1 MTVIT
6 KCTDELISDPVIEL
20 AADLIGRSSITPE
33 DGGCQPLIARRLAE
47 AGFNC
52 EEMIFGEVSNLW
64 ARIGDRA
71 PMLCFAGHTDVVPPG
86 KLADWN
92 TDPFEPIIHDDN
104 LIGRGAADMKGS
116 LAAMV
121 VAAERFVRTHSEFNG
136 SLAFLITSDEE
147 GPALEGTKK
156 VIETLA
162 ARGECVDWCIVGEP
176 SSDKVLGDCV
186 RVGRRGS
193 LTGSLRVHGVQGHVA
208 YPHLASNPVR
218 LFAPV
223 LSELHSIEWDKGN
236 AAFPPTSFEI
246 VHLESGIGADN
257 VIPFELRARFNFRY
271 STEWTHDSLVRRVE
285 EILNTH
291 ELNYEVEWI
300 LSGEPFLTSEGRLSK
315 ALAAAI
321 TEKTGVD
328 PEFSTGG
335 GTSDGR
341 FIAPTGAD
349 VIEFGPRNA
358 TIHKV
363 NENISVSDLI
373 QLSAIYECAME
384 LLLA

>member
-20 AADLIGRSSITPE
+20 AADLIRRPSITPE
-33 DGGCQPLIARRLAE
+33 DGGCQALIARRLTE
-47 AGFNC
+47 AGFTC

-64 ARIGDRA
+64 ARIGDRS
-71 PMLCFAGHTDVVPPG
+71 PILCFAGHTDVVPPG

-92 TDPFEPIIHDDN
+92 TDPFEPIFRDDN
-104 LIGRGAADMKGS
+104 LFGRGAADMKGS
-116 LAAMV
+116 LAAMI
-121 VAAERFVRTHSEFNG
+121 VAAERFVRTHPEFNG

-147 GPALEGTKK
+147 GPALDGTKK

-162 ARGECVDWCIVGEP
+162 ARGESIDWCIVGEP
-176 SSDKVLGDCV
+176 SSDKVLGDCM

-257 VIPFELRARFNFRY
+257 VIPFELRVRFNFRY
-271 STEWTHDSLVRRVE
+271 STEWTHDSLARRVE

-321 TEKTGVD
+321 SEKTGVD
-328 PEFSTGG
+328 PELSTGG

-363 NENISVSDLI
+363 NENVSVTDLI
-373 QLSAIYECAME
+373 QLSAIYERAME